1 MLELDESELALES
14 RLSNVITLMIPV
26 RPYILHCAWTQEVP
40 LPAIEEFTC
49 RLLVLLNEVL
59 PGNIR
64 EYFGLTQRECE
75 ALIEGLVH
83 NRLAVY
89 TESGHLAP
97 SPLLRNKAQ
106 ANGDTLPSLTRYE
119 ERVET
124 PIFDLL
130 TLSMI
135 APRKQH
141 RHRYGL
147 PYLDICDE
155 FKHVGQQE
163 IMEAFGQQYHT
174 YLEQQQKSERET
186 RHSRLYKI
194 SSCEAG
200 DLDLVAID
208 VAITLES
215 TQAGSV
221 RMTKTAEDKGN
232 NRRPLTVEMES
243 KISDFLNQQG
253 CPESGLSFEQYCEK
267 VDDQVLVQ
275 HIKRGNFDFNSW
287 LNARRESKTG
297 YGTPQTQ
304 AMVGPI
310 YLAKNRLTIQ
320 RLVRDKAKYW
330 PEEATF
336 SALWVASKVP
346 LWASNGQLI
355 SDFVYN
361 LEPMLSASREGSGS
375 ICAVMSENLRSDNR
389 AAFSQRIPNGLTF
402 DGVGFEDRMEIFL
415 IPDQLAVVQFHC
427 QPRSDSAI
435 TVPIGYITIDPERIA
450 LVESILRVRLAGRYQ
465 PTLAWAAKDRTLS
478 QLFDAERFISSPRPS
493 QQTQITFKPKKR
505 II

>member
-1 MLELDESELALES
+1 MHEFDESELTLES
-14 RLSNVITLMIPV
+14 RLTNVITLMIPV
-26 RPYILHCAWTQEVP
+26 RPYTLHCAWTQEVP

-49 RLLVLLNEVL
+49 RLLVLLDEVL

-64 EYFGLTQRECE
+64 EYFGLTQRECDI
-75 ALIEGLVH
+75 LIEGLVY

-89 TESGHLAP
+89 TESGHLAA
-97 SPLLRNKAQ
+97 STILRNKAQ
-106 ANGDTLPSLTRYE
+106 ANGEILPSLTRYE

-141 RHRYGL
+141 RHRFGL
-147 PYLDICDE
+147 PCLSIADE
-155 FKHVGQQE
+155 FKRIGQQE
-163 IMEAFGQQYHT
+163 IMKAFGQQYHT
-174 YLEQQQKSERET
+174 YLEQHQKSERET

-215 TQAGSV
+215 TLTGPV
-221 RMTKTAEDKGN
+221 RMTKTAEDKGS
-232 NRRPLTVEMES
+232 NRRPLTVEMEA

-253 CPESGLSFEQYCEK
+253 CPDNGLSFEKYCER
-267 VDDQVLVQ
+267 VDDQVLVRHMQ
-275 HIKRGNFDFNSW
+275 RGNFDFNSW

-304 AMVGPI
+304 AIVGPV
-310 YLAKNRLTIQ
+310 YLAKNRRTIE
-320 RLVRDKAKYW
+320 RLVRDKAKEW
-330 PEEATF
+330 PEESTF
-336 SALWVASKVP
+336 TALWMASKVP
-346 LWASNGQLI
+346 LWAANGQLI
-355 SDFVYN
+355 GDFVYN

-389 AAFSQRIPNGLTF
+389 AAFSQRIPNGITF
-402 DGVGFEDRMEIFL
+402 DGAGFEDRMEIFL

-427 QPRSDSAI
+427 QPSSDSAI

-450 LVESILRVRLAGRYQ
+450 LVESILRARLAGRYQ
-465 PTLAWAAKDRTLS
+465 PILAWGTKDRTLS
-478 QLFDAERFISSPRPS
+478 QLFDAERFISSPTPN
-493 QQTQITFKPKKR
+493 QQAQIIFKPKKR
-505 II
+505 SI